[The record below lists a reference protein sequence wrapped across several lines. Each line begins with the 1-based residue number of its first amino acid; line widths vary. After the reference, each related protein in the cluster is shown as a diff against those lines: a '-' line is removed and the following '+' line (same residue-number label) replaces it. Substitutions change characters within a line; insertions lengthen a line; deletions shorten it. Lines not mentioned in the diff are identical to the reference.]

1 MGEPRRLGPAGVDG
15 GGGDAAAF
23 GVRCLCSSGRCAEG
37 AAGWEWGRGGYSASP
52 PRWDGPARR
61 IPAGFGVGWGGV
73 RSFPAGVTRPR
84 FGDGRDLG
92 TAAQCRGALRS
103 SAGRE
108 QVERGRL
115 FIFQL
120 KIFFFFFLFLKTH
133 RPNPK
138 RGAVSPSPSFSPPP
152 SPCAFNSGKSE
163 RSVLCWGGKVAL
175 GLRSALHSPEGILSR
190 SSRSR
195 QSRCKAIKKIIIIS
209 S

>member
-1 MGEPRRLGPAGVDG
+1 MGPGGLQRIAPEVGRPRPKDPGGVWG
-15 GGGDAAAF
+15 GM
-23 GVRCLCSSGRCAEG
+23 
-37 AAGWEWGRGGYSASP
+37 
-52 PRWDGPARR
+52 
-61 IPAGFGVGWGGV
+61 GGV

-92 TAAQCRGALRS
+92 TAAQCRVGGALRS